1 MQYITLMII
10 ALLLYCSCSIG
21 HIFNDK
27 VETFDINSL
36 EPKHL
41 NIVRKKNHLIFKGQ
55 LDKEIKQY
63 FDTGLEVEDDD
74 DDDDDD
80 DEFDYNKSIIPNKN
94 IPIFNGIPFYGSG
107 PAQKLELGI
116 PALNKGGLVKYKR
129 KKYLNPYNFRNYKK
143 TYPPRKS
150 WSNPSKLKYNKLY
163 F

>member
-10 ALLLYCSCSIG
+10 ALLLYCGCSIG
-21 HIFNDK
+21 RIFNDS

-63 FDTGLEVEDDD
+63 FDSKALEVEDSDD
-74 DDDDDD
+74 EDND
-80 DEFDYNKSIIPNKN
+80 DEFDYNKSIIPTKH
-94 IPIFNGIPFYGSG
+94 IPIFNGNPFYYSG

-116 PALNKGGLVKYKR
+116 PTLNKGGLVKYKR

>member
-10 ALLLYCSCSIG
+10 ALLLYCCCCIG
-21 HIFNDK
+21 RIFNDS

-41 NIVRKKNHLIFKGQ
+41 NIVRKKNHSIFQGQ

-63 FDTGLEVEDDD
+63 FDRGSLEVED

-94 IPIFNGIPFYGSG
+94 FPIFNGNPFYDSG
-107 PAQKLELGI
+107 PSQQLELGI
-116 PALNKGGLVKYKR
+116 PSLNNGAVVKYKR
-129 KKYLNPYNFRNYKK
+129 KKYLNPHNFRNYKK

-150 WSNPSKLKYNKLY
+150 WSNPSKPKYNKLY